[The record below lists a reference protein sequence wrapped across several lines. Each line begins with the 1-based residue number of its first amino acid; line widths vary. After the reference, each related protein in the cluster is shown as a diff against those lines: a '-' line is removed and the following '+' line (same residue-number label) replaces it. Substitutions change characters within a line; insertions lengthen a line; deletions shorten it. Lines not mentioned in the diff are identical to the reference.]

1 MLAIIIERAKL
12 DGQIEGV
19 VPHLVDGGL
28 SILQYADDTI
38 LFMDHDLD
46 KARNLKLILSAFEQL
61 SGLKI
66 NFHKS
71 ELFCFGEAKDDANLY
86 AELFGCGLGCFPIS
100 YLGIPVHYRRL
111 TLAEWKIVEER
122 LQKRLSSW
130 KGKLLSLGGR
140 LVLINSVLTN
150 MVLYMISFF
159 QLPKGVLHRLD
170 YFRSRFFWQGDN
182 EKKKYRLTKWS
193 VVCRPKDQGGL
204 GVHDLEVKNKAL
216 LGKWLARLLT
226 EEGRWQQLLRRKY
239 VGSKAIS
246 QVYWKPGDSHFWAG
260 IMATKKY
267 FFLFGSFSIRNGSEI
282 RFWEDRWLGTTTLR
296 EQYPALYNIV
306 RHKSDTLQ
314 KVMETSPPSMSFRRD
329 ITGPRLVSWNELLQ
343 RLASIQLV
351 PGADEFRWNLTK
363 NGKFSVSSMYKALI
377 IPNQPIMNNK
387 YIWKMKIPLKT
398 KVFAWYLRRGVILT
412 KDNLAKR
419 N

>member
-1 MLAIIIERAKL
+1 
-12 DGQIEGV
+12 
-19 VPHLVDGGL
+19 
-28 SILQYADDTI
+28 
-38 LFMDHDLD
+38 
-46 KARNLKLILSAFEQL
+46 
-61 SGLKI
+61 
-66 NFHKS
+66 
-71 ELFCFGEAKDDANLY
+71 
-86 AELFGCGLGCFPIS
+86 
-100 YLGIPVHYRRL
+100 
-111 TLAEWKIVEER
+111 
-122 LQKRLSSW
+122 
-130 KGKLLSLGGR
+130 
-140 LVLINSVLTN
+140 
-150 MVLYMISFF
+150 
-159 QLPKGVLHRLD
+159 
-170 YFRSRFFWQGDN
+170 
-182 EKKKYRLTKWS
+182 LTKWS

-204 GVHDLEVKNKAL
+204 GVHDPEVKNKAL

-239 VGSKAIS
+239 VGSSKAIS

-267 FFLFGSFSIRNGSEI
+267 FFPFGSFSIRNGSEI

-419 N
+419 NWHGCTKCVFCHEQETIKHLFFSCPVARSIWSIIQIGSTLYPPRSIANIFGNWLNGVDSRFKFLIRARAVAKI